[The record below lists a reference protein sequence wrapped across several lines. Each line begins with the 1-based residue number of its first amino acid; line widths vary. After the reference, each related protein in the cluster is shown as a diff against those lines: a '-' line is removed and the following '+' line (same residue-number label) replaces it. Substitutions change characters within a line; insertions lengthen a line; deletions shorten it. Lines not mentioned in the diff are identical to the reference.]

1 MSMPDRPDPTTQA
14 MLRLI
19 PGVGAVMAQWR
30 DETYLRDKER
40 VERMGAA
47 TAEVIDG
54 EAVLRAIQEDER
66 VSDMFR
72 DVMSA
77 AVRTGDDNKLGL
89 LGRALASGVL
99 AKDDAAVDEA
109 QQFLRIAS
117 ELDPVDL
124 RALLELSKSDGI
136 SQPWLTVRTRLDLT
150 PALTDVVMARL
161 HRLDLMEVERDAQ
174 VDYPSDPMNDSVT
187 IDERWSLTPAASTI
201 LRLLVDPSR
210 RRIKQV
216 VECGATVRASATT
229 CV

>member
-1 MSMPDRPDPTTQA
+1 MAMSMPDRPDPTTQA

-72 DVMSA
+72 DVVSA

-89 LGRALASGVL
+89 LGRALASGAL
-99 AKDDAAVDEA
+99 AKGDAAVDEA

-117 ELDPVDL
+117 ELDPVEVEH
-124 RALLELSKSDGI
+124 LLGVF
-136 SQPWLTVRTRLDLT
+136 T
-150 PALTDVVMARL
+150 AARL
-161 HRLDLMEVERDAQ
+161 RLGVSGARCDNCSSYRVVAGICEHCGWRDPHYMPLATKPLSAKERARRLAQ
-174 VDYPSDPMNDSVT
+174 PC
-187 IDERWSLTPAASTI
+187 SLTSDISTFT
-201 LRLLVDPSR
+201 RPEDFH
-210 RRIKQV
+210 
-216 VECGATVRASATT
+216 
-229 CV
+229 